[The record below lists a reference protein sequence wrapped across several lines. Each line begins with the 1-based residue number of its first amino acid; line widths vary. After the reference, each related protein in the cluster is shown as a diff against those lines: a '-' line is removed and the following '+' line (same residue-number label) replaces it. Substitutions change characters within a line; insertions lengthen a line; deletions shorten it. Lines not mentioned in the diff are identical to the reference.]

1 MIDAPAL
8 RGHRAALR
16 RRRSR
21 SGVPYL
27 SGMAEDVRSEIATAM
42 DGRLGQI
49 IDSARAMVAEQFQI
63 AERYD
68 RKARYQAASAGAF
81 FAVVQ
86 AIAINAITR
95 TDLSSTWKGTLAT
108 LAVPSALLTVGA
120 FIMAAESWKTQK
132 ERDLPI
138 PDLRELVESIS
149 RGDEHALRTLA
160 GHYLN
165 LAELRKAAN
174 KQRLSRIKKVA
185 AAALLSIILTGIE
198 LVLIFVALANLNG

>member
-1 MIDAPAL
+1 
-8 RGHRAALR
+8 
-16 RRRSR
+16 
-21 SGVPYL
+21 
-27 SGMAEDVRSEIATAM
+27 MAEDVHSEIEGAM

-86 AIAINAITR
+86 AIVINAITR
-95 TDLSSTWKGTLAT
+95 TGLSTSWKVTLAT
-108 LAVPSALLTVGA
+108 LAIPSALLTVGA
-120 FIMAAESWKTQK
+120 FMAAADAWKTQK
-132 ERDLPI
+132 EKDLPI
-138 PDLRELVESIS
+138 PDLRELVEKIS

-165 LAELRKAAN
+165 LAEARKAAN
-174 KQRLSRIKKVA
+174 QQRLSRVKSVA
-185 AAALLSIILTGIE
+185 GAALLSITLTGLE
-198 LVLIFVALANLNG
+198 LILIFVALANLNG